1 MKIYIVGDSEAQKVD
16 VVRLDS
22 EEAAHDY
29 YVNQK
34 ESVLG
39 HLNVITSATDIPS
52 LYRLW
57 IKDAIDLIKG
67 GEF

>member
-1 MKIYIVGDSEAQKVD
+1 MKIYIVGESEAQKVD

-22 EEAAHDY
+22 EEAAHEY

-34 ESVLG
+34 EAVLG
-39 HLNVITSATDIPS
+39 HLDVITRATDIPS

-57 IKDAIDLIKG
+57 IKDAIEFIKG

>member
-1 MKIYIVGDSEAQKVD
+1 MKIYVVGDSEAQQID

-22 EEAAHDY
+22 EEAAHEY
-29 YVNQK
+29 FVNQK
-34 ESVLG
+34 DSVLG
-39 HLNVITSATDIPS
+39 HLNVIAAATDIPS

-57 IKDAIDLIKG
+57 IKDAIELIKG

>member
-22 EEAAHDY
+22 EEAAHEY

-34 ESVLG
+34 EAVLG
-39 HLNVITSATDIPS
+39 HLDVITSATDIPS

-57 IKDAIDLIKG
+57 IKDAIELIKG